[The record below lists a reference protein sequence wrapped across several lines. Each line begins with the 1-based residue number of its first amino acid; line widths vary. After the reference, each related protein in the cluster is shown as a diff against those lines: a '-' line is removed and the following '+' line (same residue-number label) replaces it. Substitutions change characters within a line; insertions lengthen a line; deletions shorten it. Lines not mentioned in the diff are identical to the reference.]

1 MPSPP
6 PTGIVAEDAAT
17 QIVPMLG
24 ITLALALAV
33 LVLGLRAGRRPS
45 P

>member
-1 MPSPP
+1 MPSPA
-6 PTGIVAEDAAT
+6 PTGIVAADAGT
-17 QIVPMLG
+17 QVIPMLA

-33 LVLGLRAGRRPS
+33 LVLGLRAGRPS